1 MSVIEDR
8 RISVDGKADVLP
20 GARTGVGTGR
30 KVEGDVEGNT
40 SYLDDS
46 TSTYYESEDG
56 HDIKFKT
63 LTWKKVGS
71 HLMPYLI

>member
-1 MSVIEDR
+1 MSLSEER
-8 RISVDGKADVLP
+8 RISVDGEVDVLP

-30 KVEGDVEGNT
+30 KGEGDVEGNT
-40 SYLDDS
+40 SYVDDS

-71 HLMPYLI
+71 HLIPYLM